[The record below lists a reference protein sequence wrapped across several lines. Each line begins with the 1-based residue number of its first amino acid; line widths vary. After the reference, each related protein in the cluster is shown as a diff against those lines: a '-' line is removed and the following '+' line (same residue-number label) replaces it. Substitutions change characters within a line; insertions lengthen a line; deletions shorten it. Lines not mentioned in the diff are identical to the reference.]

1 MRPKDR
7 TSVEKPGTEAENGA
21 FPSGSAPFVTK
32 KPTIREET
40 VISVKRGKLHHIME
54 GRWLLC

>member
-1 MRPKDR
+1 VRPRDQ
-7 TSVEKPGTEAENGA
+7 TSQEKLGIEADNGA
-21 FPSGSAPFVTK
+21 FPSGGAPFVTK

-54 GRWLLC
+54 ERWLLC